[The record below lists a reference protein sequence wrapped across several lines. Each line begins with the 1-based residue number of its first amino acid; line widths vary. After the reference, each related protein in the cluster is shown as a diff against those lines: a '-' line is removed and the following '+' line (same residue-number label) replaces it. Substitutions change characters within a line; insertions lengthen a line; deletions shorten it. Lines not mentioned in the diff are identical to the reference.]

1 MMLESILRHAILFT
15 AVLAMFHLSVTAG
28 EPVPRTDQSFESAF
42 QCPEDLPDDAARL
55 ASTQAYVSWVK
66 EQKPEWSL
74 RQLIEFRTHLL
85 ESHHCDA
92 TLAAMRL
99 NASGTK

>member
-1 MMLESILRHAILFT
+1 MMLKRILRHAILFP
-15 AVLAMFHLSVTAG
+15 AILAIFNLPVAAD
-28 EPVPRTDQSFESAF
+28 EPVPSADASFEAAF

-55 ASTQAYVSWVK
+55 ASTHAFVSWVK
-66 EQKPEWSL
+66 EHKPEWPL
-74 RQLIEFRTHLL
+74 TQLIEFRTRLL

-99 NASGTK
+99 NSSGTK

>member
-1 MMLESILRHAILFT
+1 MMLKRILRHTILFT
-15 AVLAMFHLSVTAG
+15 AVLAMFQVSMAAD
-28 EPVPRTDQSFESAF
+28 EPVPRADATLEAAF

-74 RQLIEFRTHLL
+74 RQLIEFRTRLL